1 VHHGAMRLF
10 IGIPLATAVAAELA
24 TLRQRLERPGDN
36 LRWSAPES
44 WHITLQFLGAT
55 SAAQY
60 ECVLAGLGRIHAGP
74 VPVHLEAAG
83 FFHRAGV
90 FHVGVRATP
99 ELVALHGAVLSATA
113 SCGFEPEDRPY
124 SPHITLARNR
134 GREDG
139 IRALKPRLG
148 PAAELP
154 SFTASEFLLYE
165 SHLSPQGSRYE
176 IRARFPLTGWKEP
189 QP

>member
-1 VHHGAMRLF
+1 MRLF
-10 IGIPLATAVAAELA
+10 VGIPLAPAVAEQLSA
-24 TLRQRLERPGDN
+24 LRQRLERPGDN

-60 ECVLAGLGRIHAGP
+60 DCVLAGLHGIDCGA
-74 VPVHLEAAG
+74 VPVQPEAPG
-83 FFHRAGV
+83 SFHRTGV

-99 ELVALHGAVLSATA
+99 ELIALHGAVLSATA

-148 PAAELP
+148 PAPELP
-154 SFTASEFLLYE
+154 SFTATEFLLYE
-165 SHLSPQGSRYE
+165 SHLGPQGSRYE
-176 IRARFPLTGWKEP
+176 VRVRFPLTRWKEP